1 MTNVESIN
9 TFEKIGDAA
18 KRVVEKIAPSAE
30 IAWDGNTITKPGVY
44 SGISLHDYHHKT
56 DLFDGPSISKSTLKH
71 IFPAHGGSPKAFW
84 GRWSH
89 NPEHIE
95 PKKSDALDFGKAV
108 HCLLLGDEVFSQS
121 FVIRPE
127 KAPDGRAWNGN
138 NGSCKEWLEASAK
151 AGLTVIT
158 IDQIERIKSIA
169 KDAAE
174 YPLVKLGLLNG
185 SVERT
190 IAYKD
195 EETGIWIRTRPDVR
209 PLDGIFSDLKTAS
222 SFNEDFLE
230 RQLFDNFYYGQAAM
244 TRMACTALN
253 IPFETFALLFVLN
266 DDVPDTTHVEISPF
280 DIDRG
285 ERAIRW
291 ALKTIR
297 HSLDTGEWPGARPFN
312 GGERHLKMKPWSA
325 DRLDAFLDMEDA
337 A

>member
-1 MTNVESIN
+1 MNKVEPLNS
-9 TFEKIGDAA
+9 FEKVGSAA
-18 KRVVEKIAPSAE
+18 ARVVEKIAPMAE
-30 IAWDGNTITKPGVY
+30 IPWDGKTITKSGVY
-44 SGISLHDYHHKT
+44 SGISLTDYHHKT

-71 IFPAHGGSPKAFW
+71 ILPAHGGSPKAFW
-84 GRWSH
+84 GRWAH
-89 NPEHIE
+89 NPHHIK
-95 PKKSDALDFGKAV
+95 PKPSKELDFGKAV
-108 HCLLLGDEVFSQS
+108 HCLLLADEVFSEH
-121 FVIRPE
+121 FVLRPE
-127 KAPDGRAWNGN
+127 KWKDWRTDASKAWRD
-138 NGSCKEWLEASAK
+138 EVEA
-151 AGLTVIT
+151 AGKT
-158 IDQIERIKSIA
+158 IVTAEQIERIKLIA
-169 KDAAE
+169 HDAAE

-190 IAYKD
+190 MAYKD
-195 EETGIWIRTRPDVR
+195 EETGIWIRTRPDVK

-222 SFNEDFLE
+222 KFDEDFLE

-244 TRMACTALN
+244 TRMACRALG

-297 HSLDTGEWPGARPFN
+297 HGLDTGDWPGARPFN

-325 DRLDAFLDMEDA
+325 ERLDQFLDLEDA